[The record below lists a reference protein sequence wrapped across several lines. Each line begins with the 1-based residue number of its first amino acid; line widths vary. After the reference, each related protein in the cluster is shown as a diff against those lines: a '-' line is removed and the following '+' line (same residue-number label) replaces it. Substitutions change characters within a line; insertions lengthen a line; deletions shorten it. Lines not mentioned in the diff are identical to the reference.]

1 MQKRTTFESLQ
12 FEYETKIANALHE
25 LYLARTREEV
35 EKANMN
41 VHKIVGKYSSQI
53 KKFIDE
59 SALLMISD
67 QAKMQDMINDILG
80 SFKYEL
86 TYEANRNTVKWVVE
100 TPYKSKYF
108 FISKVGTPVDLD
120 NFKDWI
126 YHMLIG

>member
-35 EKANMN
+35 EKANME
-41 VHKIVGKYSSQI
+41 VHKVVGKYSSQI

-67 QAKMQDMINDILG
+67 QAKMQDLINDLLG

-86 TYEANRNTVKWVVE
+86 TYTPNRNTVKWTVQ
-100 TPYKSKYF
+100 TPYNSKYF